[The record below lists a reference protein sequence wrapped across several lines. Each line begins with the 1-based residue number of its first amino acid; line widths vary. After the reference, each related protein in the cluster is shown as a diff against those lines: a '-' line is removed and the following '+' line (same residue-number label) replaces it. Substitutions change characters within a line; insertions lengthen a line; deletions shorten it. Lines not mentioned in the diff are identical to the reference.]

1 MNRYEEGWGK
11 APTGRHGPPLGTS
24 GSASKPEGP
33 SLCGGERMGLRRLR
47 LALNFLGLQ
56 EAEMSPFFAY
66 PGVLR

>member
-1 MNRYEEGWGK
+1 
-11 APTGRHGPPLGTS
+11 
-24 GSASKPEGP
+24 
-33 SLCGGERMGLRRLR
+33 MGLRRLR